1 MLALAT
7 AAHSGQNPTEIL
19 VIIAAVGAA
28 IFWHSLLKVALP
40 VILVLFAVMLVTGGA
55 AVVHD
60 IRALL
65 P

>member
-7 AAHSGQNPTEIL
+7 AAHSGLDPTEIL

-28 IFWHSLLKVALP
+28 IFWRTLIRIALP
-40 VILVLFAVMLVTGGA
+40 VILVALLVLLVTGA
-55 AVVHD
+55 SAVINDV
-60 IRALL
+60 RSLL